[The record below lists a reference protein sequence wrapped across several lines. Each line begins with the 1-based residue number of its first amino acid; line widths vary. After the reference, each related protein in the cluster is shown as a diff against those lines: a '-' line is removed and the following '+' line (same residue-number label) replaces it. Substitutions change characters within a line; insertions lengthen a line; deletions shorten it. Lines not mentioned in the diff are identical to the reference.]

1 MTLTVKAQ
9 LVLSQL
15 ETAAVLYCN
24 MPQVHRLTDP
34 NTAGAPII
42 EVIQSSVFTNYLL
55 TSVDGSPVQGHAPGV
70 HSAPLTAN
78 GSTDVFIEY
87 IPVNRLGDPDT
98 CGHPR
103 ADGSPDVY
111 VNG

>member
-1 MTLTVKAQ
+1 
-9 LVLSQL
+9 
-15 ETAAVLYCN
+15 

-34 NTAGAPII
+34 NTAHAPII
-42 EVIQSSVFTNYLL
+42 EVIQKSVYTNGLL
-55 TSVDGSPVQGHAPGV
+55 TSVDGCPVRGHGPGR
-70 HSAPLTAN
+70 HGHPLTAN
-78 GSTDVFIEY
+78 GSPNVFIEY

-103 ADGSPDVY
+103 AAGSPDVY

>member
-1 MTLTVKAQ
+1 
-9 LVLSQL
+9 
-15 ETAAVLYCN
+15 

-42 EVIQSSVFTNYLL
+42 EVIQSSVYTNYLL
-55 TSVDGSPVQGHAPGV
+55 TSVDGSPVQGHGTGE
-70 HSAPLTAN
+70 HSSPVTAN
-78 GSTDVFIEY
+78 GSTNVFIEY